1 MKDLIEALNRAHKLD
16 EAADNREISISQ
28 NIEKILRYT
37 QDHIDSFKNSSTNF
51 DWLDDLTYRGVFAIP
66 ASCCDDYENVTDE
79 EVEQYIT
86 KLLSNKKFVQQLNQ
100 YRAHQLDE
108 ATTSVRVPAAIREYV
123 DAYCDAINN
132 MKGYNEDL
140 WDRGTGGMFFMYSKP
155 SSAYADRVMRAVG
168 ENYSLTKE
176 QVKAV
181 YEYVEFQEPADWY
194 DDPSVKNEFVSLEI
208 NKSSEQFSTYKQY
221 LSNLC
226 RELKKKYQ
234 IVMFRKNNVGTA
246 QQDSVTAVVECQRGS
261 YVPLLTIKLDSAY
274 GKKLEG
280 QKLTSDVS
288 KDADIISKL
297 MLKHVNTNK
306 AFWISYDEFIKQITS
321 VVNST
326 RYMRLDETSTGRRV
340 TIEYSDGREKNHNL
354 SLNPDLVVIDPNV
367 DNDVAGATVYFITP
381 EKSSFNIGPYEFS
394 ASMWSKNKRESNYE
408 SSELNTAVQ
417 DIKSFLTSYDT
428 PTAQWG
434 RISQNESIKKLNTVD
449 TEDTMEALNRADELD
464 DISSR
469 KLKESMNGE
478 ESWTDYAARR
488 LDEDPEDFLEEMFA
502 KFVEEAYTLV
512 EAEGYTDVFTEPS
525 TQAGRGGDFF
535 WAEKD
540 GVSYRGNYDFER
552 EQEEIGDCC
561 LNADSEEEAIEL
573 CAKKYASI
581 ILSSLEPEEDD
592 VDESLTEETDS
603 SKGIYV
609 DSGYTDSGEKIGL
622 YRVQDVGRIYKKEN
636 NSGTATCIFEGDW
649 QAARAEFKRLSIP
662 RGKLKYIQLRS
673 AGSTDFD
680 WTEETSGLSRAEKQ
694 QVLRIVT
701 NNFTLN
707 SGMIRTE
714 WSDTAQA
721 LAKTLSK
728 YYQNVEIDDRYRVGY
743 HLESAIFYDT
753 PIQGSLDETMDVMVD
768 PENKSKPFAGDYRAL
783 LKMGLQESSASIDV
797 FAEAKNRM
805 PFVTSTSGT
814 NENFEI
820 VFEDDMTGDTFYIRG
835 KLIDNRYNVQ
845 VEVHENRRSLW
856 GYRTSVHFWNM
867 NPLAPKSLCTLFDRW
882 DRAYH
887 ASGQTSGHM
896 RLSPVFKGWNASLR
910 LSHDS

>member
-1 MKDLIEALNRAHKLD
+1 MKDLIEALNRAHQLD
-16 EAADNREISISQ
+16 EAHKALNRDDVYQYLFKLLQDDDMNHFIFTTCK
-28 NIEKILRYT
+28 NIAKKYKIDVSPYWPLDKILDRFTDKQLAEVLQTVENHSDISADDQREESWTDYAARR
-37 QDHIDSFKNSSTNF
+37 
-51 DWLDDLTYRGVFAIP
+51 LDEDPEDFLDEMFA
-66 ASCCDDYENVTDE
+66 
-79 EVEQYIT
+79 
-86 KLLSNKKFVQQLNQ
+86 KFVEEAYTLVEAEGYTDVFTEPSTQAGRGGDFFWAEKDGVSYQGNYDFETEQEEIGDCCLNAESEEEAIELCAKK
-100 YRAHQLDE
+100 YASIILSSLEPDLEEDLNRTHKLDE

-464 DISSR
+464 
-469 KLKESMNGE
+469 E
-478 ESWTDYAARR
+478 AA
-488 LDEDPEDFLEEMFA
+488 F
-502 KFVEEAYTLV
+502 
-512 EAEGYTDVFTEPS
+512 S
-525 TQAGRGGDFF
+525 
-535 WAEKD
+535 
-540 GVSYRGNYDFER
+540 
-552 EQEEIGDCC
+552 
-561 LNADSEEEAIEL
+561 
-573 CAKKYASI
+573 
-581 ILSSLEPEEDD
+581 
-592 VDESLTEETDS
+592 
-603 SKGIYV
+603 
-609 DSGYTDSGEKIGL
+609 
-622 YRVQDVGRIYKKEN
+622 
-636 NSGTATCIFEGDW
+636 
-649 QAARAEFKRLSIP
+649 
-662 RGKLKYIQLRS
+662 
-673 AGSTDFD
+673 
-680 WTEETSGLSRAEKQ
+680 
-694 QVLRIVT
+694 
-701 NNFTLN
+701 
-707 SGMIRTE
+707 SGM
-714 WSDTAQA
+714 
-721 LAKTLSK
+721 
-728 YYQNVEIDDRYRVGY
+728 
-743 HLESAIFYDT
+743 
-753 PIQGSLDETMDVMVD
+753 
-768 PENKSKPFAGDYRAL
+768 AGDYRAL
-783 LKMGLQESSASIDV
+783 LKMGLQESSTSIDV

-820 VFEDDMTGDTFYIRG
+820 VFEDDLTGDTFYIRG
-835 KLIDNRYNVQ
+835 KLVDNRYNVQ

-882 DRAYH
+882 DRAYL

-896 RLSPVFKGWNASLR
+896 RLGPVFKGWNASLR

>member
-1 MKDLIEALNRAHKLD
+1 MKDLIEALNRAHQLD
-16 EAADNREISISQ
+16 ESSSEWFTKMKSWLKETGAEEEAFFWSDYHDYVDDIYGRA
-28 NIEKILRYT
+28 IEKVTEDYEHINVEFEFSTQAGRGMCQVFGNDDDGSGEYT
-37 QDHIDSFKNSSTNF
+37 WDFRDDRDAVFEFVNESTSVEELFNSLVDYLSGKVDCIQWEDN
-51 DWLDDLTYRGVFAIP
+51 
-66 ASCCDDYENVTDE
+66 DDYDDE
-79 EVEQYIT
+79 EDFDEA
-86 KLLSNKKFVQQLNQ
+86 LN
-100 YRAHQLDE
+100 RAHKLDE

-381 EKSSFNIGPYEFS
+381 EKSSFNMGPYEFS

-449 TEDTMEALNRADELD
+449 SKDTMEALNRAHELD
-464 DISSR
+464 EAADNREISISQNIEKILR
-469 KLKESMNGE
+469 YTQDHIDSFKNSSTNFDWLDDLTYRGVFAIPASCCDDYENVTDEEVEQYITKLLSNKKFVQQLNQ
-478 ESWTDYAARR
+478 YRAHQ
-488 LDEDPEDFLEEMFA
+488 LDEAAFNGGMAGDNSASGGTIRGRGASTQPGKNNYLNRMKSKNPD
-502 KFVEEAYTLV
+502 LV
-512 EAEGYTDVFTEPS
+512 DTMVIKVSDIKPGMI
-525 TQAGRGGDFF
+525 TQAGQVKEAEARNHVSGGKKMYIMHTNGYDGF
-535 WAEKD
+535 W
-540 GVSYRGNYDFER
+540 G
-552 EQEEIGDCC
+552 
-561 LNADSEEEAIEL
+561 
-573 CAKKYASI
+573 
-581 ILSSLEPEEDD
+581 
-592 VDESLTEETDS
+592 
-603 SKGIYV
+603 
-609 DSGYTDSGEKIGL
+609 
-622 YRVQDVGRIYKKEN
+622 
-636 NSGTATCIFEGDW
+636 
-649 QAARAEFKRLSIP
+649 
-662 RGKLKYIQLRS
+662 
-673 AGSTDFD
+673 
-680 WTEETSGLSRAEKQ
+680 
-694 QVLRIVT
+694 
-701 NNFTLN
+701 
-707 SGMIRTE
+707 
-714 WSDTAQA
+714 
-721 LAKTLSK
+721 
-728 YYQNVEIDDRYRVGY
+728 
-743 HLESAIFYDT
+743 
-753 PIQGSLDETMDVMVD
+753 LDETMDVMVD
-768 PENKSKPFAGDYRAL
+768 PENKSKPFTGDYRAL
-783 LKMGLQESSASIDV
+783 LKMGLQESSTSIDV

-820 VFEDDMTGDTFYIRG
+820 VFEDDLTGDTFYIRG
-835 KLIDNRYNVQ
+835 KLVDNRYNVQ

-882 DRAYH
+882 DRAYL

-896 RLSPVFKGWNASLR
+896 RLGPVFKGWNASLR